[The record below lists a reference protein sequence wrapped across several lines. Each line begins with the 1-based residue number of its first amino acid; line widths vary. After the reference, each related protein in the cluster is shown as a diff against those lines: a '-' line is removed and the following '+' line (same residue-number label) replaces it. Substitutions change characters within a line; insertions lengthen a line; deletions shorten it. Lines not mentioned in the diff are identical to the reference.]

1 MVINIYIY
9 IYILITAFDLVI
21 LDFELFI
28 YLFGLDCLFVFDG
41 TGASPGSEPQA
52 LSR

>member
-9 IYILITAFDLVI
+9 IYILITAFDLVV
-21 LDFELFI
+21 LD
-28 YLFGLDCLFVFDG
+28 FGLDCLFVFDG
-41 TGASPGSEPQA
+41 MGASPGSEPQA